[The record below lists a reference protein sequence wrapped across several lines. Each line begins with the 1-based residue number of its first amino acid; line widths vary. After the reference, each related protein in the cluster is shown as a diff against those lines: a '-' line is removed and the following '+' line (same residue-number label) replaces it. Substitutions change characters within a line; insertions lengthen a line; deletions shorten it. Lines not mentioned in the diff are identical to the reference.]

1 LTDET
6 GVYMAAIGA
15 VRVQRPSWANVR
27 TALGLVLFC
36 VALVAGQRLIS
47 NSQGTVPVWVAA
59 RDLPADTVLGAG
71 DLRAEEVRLPAEL
84 EGNYVSASTSIDG
97 RPLARPILEGEI
109 VAGSALGGTDEETN
123 GRIMTLSADVLGQ
136 GSAAIGL
143 GDRIDV
149 IATFDPG
156 DVRSRTVPVVL
167 GAEVVEVVTS
177 QGFVGESDV
186 AGLSI
191 DVPEELVGKL
201 SFAASNAELD
211 VVKVSGEVDASG
223 TWSVTRADFE

>member
-1 LTDET
+1 
-6 GVYMAAIGA
+6 MAAIGA

-27 TALGLVLFC
+27 TALGLLLFC

-47 NSQGTVPVWVAA
+47 SAQGTVPVWVAA
-59 RDLPADTVLGAG
+59 RDLPADTVLEAS
-71 DLRAEEVRLPAEL
+71 DVRVEEVRLPAEL
-84 EGNYVSASTSIDG
+84 EGNYVSAARSIDG

-123 GRIMTLSADVLGQ
+123 GRIMTLPADVLGH
-136 GSAAIGL
+136 GTATIGL

-156 DVRSRTVPVVL
+156 DVRSRTVPVMR

-191 DVPEELVGKL
+191 DVPDELVGKL
-201 SFAASNAELD
+201 AFAVRNAELD
-211 VVKVSGEVDASG
+211 VVKVSGGGDTGGA
-223 TWSVTRADFE
+223 WSVTRSDFQ

>member
-1 LTDET
+1 
-6 GVYMAAIGA
+6 MAAIGA

-36 VALVAGQRLIS
+36 IALVAGQRLIS
-47 NSQGTVPVWVAA
+47 SAQDTVPVWVAA
-59 RDLPADTVLGAG
+59 RDLPADTVLGG
-71 DLRAEEVRLPAEL
+71 DDVRVEDVRLPAEL
-84 EGNYVSASTSIDG
+84 AGNYVSADTTVDG
-97 RPLARPILEGEI
+97 RSLARPVLEGEM
-109 VAGSALGGTDEETN
+109 VAGSALIGTDEETH
-123 GRIMTLSADVLGQ
+123 GRIVTLPADELGQ
-136 GSAAIGL
+136 GSASIGL

-156 DVRSRTVPVVL
+156 DVRSKTVPVVR

-191 DVPEELVGKL
+191 DVPDELVGKL
-201 SFAASNAELD
+201 TFAIWNAELA
-211 VVKVSGEVDASG
+211 VVKVSGDPDTEG
-223 TWSVTRADFE
+223 TWSVTRDDF

>member
-1 LTDET
+1 
-6 GVYMAAIGA
+6 MAAVGA

-47 NSQGTVPVWVAA
+47 SAQDTVPVWVAA
-59 RDLPADTVLGAG
+59 RDLPADTVLGG
-71 DLRAEEVRLPAEL
+71 NDLRVEDVRLPAEL
-84 EGNYVSASTSIDG
+84 AGNYLSADTTVDG
-97 RPLARPILEGEI
+97 RSLARPVLEGEM
-109 VAGSALGGTDEETN
+109 VAGSALVGTDEETN
-123 GRIMTLSADVLGQ
+123 GRIMTLPADVLGQ
-136 GSAAIGL
+136 GSATVGL

-156 DVRSRTVPVVL
+156 DIRSRTVPVVR

-177 QGFVGESDV
+177 EGFVGESNV

-191 DVPEELVGKL
+191 DVPDELVGKL
-201 SFAASNAELD
+201 AFAVRNAELD
-211 VVKVSGEVDASG
+211 VVKVSGDPEADG
-223 TWSVTRADFE
+223 TWSVTRGDF

>member
-1 LTDET
+1 
-6 GVYMAAIGA
+6 MAAVGA

-47 NSQGTVPVWVAA
+47 SAQDTVPVWVAA
-59 RDLPADTVLGAG
+59 RDLPADTVLGG
-71 DLRAEEVRLPAEL
+71 NDLRVEDVRLPAEL
-84 EGNYVSASTSIDG
+84 AGNYLSADTTVDG
-97 RPLARPILEGEI
+97 RSLARPVLEGEM
-109 VAGSALGGTDEETN
+109 VAGSALVGTDEETN
-123 GRIMTLSADVLGQ
+123 GRIMTLPADALGQ
-136 GSAAIGL
+136 GSATVGL

-156 DVRSRTVPVVL
+156 DIRSRTVPVVR

-177 QGFVGESDV
+177 EGFVGESNV

-191 DVPEELVGKL
+191 DVPDELVGKL
-201 SFAASNAELD
+201 AFAVRNAELD
-211 VVKVSGEVDASG
+211 VVKVSGDPEADG
-223 TWSVTRADFE
+223 TWSVTRGDF